1 MHHAVPSVARIS
13 SRAPS
18 ARLFRVTT
26 SKEKRSAS
34 DSTCDRRP
42 ISRRTALTRR
52 APCRRAVSSTIC
64 STLAAKAIS
73 CMAHLD
79 FRRDAWIER
88 LHQQHGAVL
97 QIRFA
102 FRQRRLESSSERA
115 AGVEVPFG
123 RRDDAIGLDAFTVQR
138 DVMDEQAA
146 RVFDPAETAA
156 RPERQ
161 AAKSRL
167 RCFGQEGCE
176 LAQPCREACE
186 CGATKSLQVGYECVL
201 AKASER
207 TGLGRL
213 TVPLWRTGK
222 VLVMADCGAYIPQQG
237 ITTRARHQRHL
248 AGTETRL
255 RAANGDEQSRRGSVA
270 STQPPIESM
279 QILCEESSGGRAEHM
294 SFHERAGGCRNFIAS
309 RIECAPNV
317 SQRARIRW
325 LTKRV
330 RPIDKG
336 APAVLLDH
344 LHRDHARVHKKLVG
358 RRLHSLRGRASES
371 GSDGLRASAD
381 R

>member
-34 DSTCDRRP
+34 DSTCARRP
-42 ISRRTALTRR
+42 ISRRPALTRR

-88 LHQQHGAVL
+88 LHQQHGAAL

-102 FRQRRLESSSERA
+102 FRQRR
-115 AGVEVPFG
+115 
-123 RRDDAIGLDAFTVQR
+123 
-138 DVMDEQAA
+138 
-146 RVFDPAETAA
+146 
-156 RPERQ
+156 
-161 AAKSRL
+161 
-167 RCFGQEGCE
+167 
-176 LAQPCREACE
+176 REACE
-186 CGATKSLQVGYECVL
+186 CGAAKSLDQVGYECVL

-222 VLVMADCGAYIPQQG
+222 VLVMANCGAYIPQQG

-255 RAANGDEQSRRGSVA
+255 RAANGDEQARRGSVA

-294 SFHERAGGCRNFIAS
+294 LFHERAGGCRNFIAP
-309 RIECAPNV
+309 RIERVPNV

-325 LTKRV
+325 LTQRV
-330 RPIDKG
+330 RPIAKG

-344 LHRDHARVHKKLVG
+344 LHRDHARMRKKLVG
-358 RRLHSLRGRASES
+358 RRLHSLRALASES
-371 GSDGLRASAD
+371 
-381 R
+381 